1 MECHYKEQVVDSMST
16 PDLASAN
23 STSKAAAFE
32 RVLVAK
38 TNATDTTTSGNSNS
52 AGDMGFQVNNVGR
65 FSAGDYVSGN
75 NIRKNTRVTGVGTVE
90 GVGSASSIHIDRPL
104 LGNIG
109 AAATVSI
116 FQAREAAADG
126 PPGFEFKA
134 GTNIT
139 IGASSQNAV
148 GATVLEIT
156 ASGGALDID
165 GLSAIGALAN
175 ADTFPVDDGDSGTNT
190 KATMTQLKTYMQS
203 GLTFPVTA
211 VSNGATD
218 QIATFSSAT
227 ALDSDPD
234 LTFDGTIFTVGSGTD
249 ADHQLRLLTM
259 LNGDAALKVSHVSDA
274 TDAIAYTTE
283 SIEATLTS
291 NSNGNNG
298 AHQQFIGLKSD
309 VDITANHASGTK
321 TATGLL
327 VDVDGVTAGTT
338 TGYGLDV
345 DVDGFDTNYA
355 AVFRSG
361 SVGIGALPDTN
372 ALLEITV
379 PTATDNEALFL
390 TSTHAPGASSNIT
403 GPRLRFNAKR
413 DGSEAGKVTDD
424 LGLLEWY
431 GQDGAGNNQAFGMI
445 KTRVTA
451 ITSDNETSSMQFA
464 VATSASGALENVL
477 SINGGAAAASS
488 TVVIAG
494 NLQVDG
500 LTTTVNS
507 TTIELDDKNITLAN
521 GLGNDAAVN
530 GGGITLV
537 STQGDKTFNWV
548 DSSDAWTS
556 SENLELAS
564 GKSLIIGSASM
575 SETDLEKLDGITD
588 GTAAANKALVVDG
601 SKDIGTL
608 GTLTAANLTANTLVT
623 TPALSV
629 DSVAVLDTSSSSS
642 QGFDCVSGGG
652 AAKNLATYAFA
663 TYRTAKF
670 IGQIVNNSTHETDC
684 FEVLVTYDGD
694 AAPGAT
700 SDVHMTTYAYISSND
715 TPMGTL
721 AAVKSGTN
729 IALQFTNTVADFTGS
744 FAVTATQLIKQ

>member
-1 MECHYKEQVVDSMST
+1 MST

-249 ADHQLRLLTM
+249 ADHQLRLHTM

-274 TDAIAYTTE
+274 NDAIAFTTE

-361 SVGIGALPDTN
+361 SVGIGGVPDTST
-372 ALLEITV
+372 LLEIT
-379 PTATDNEALFL
+379 TSNAMGSAADALFL
-390 TSTHAPGASSNIT
+390 TSNHTPGVGSNTI
-403 GPRLRFNAKR
+403 GPVLRFNAQR
-413 DGSEAGKVTDD
+413 DGSQAGSIDDDMGMIEFYGMSATDNNHQF
-424 LGLLEWY
+424 GL
-431 GQDGAGNNQAFGMI
+431 I
-445 KTRVTA
+445 KTRATAVTGGSETGSLQFGVS
-451 ITSDNETSSMQFA
+451 TSTSGGIETVM
-464 VATSASGALENVL
+464 

-507 TTIELDDKNITLAN
+507 TTLRVDDKNIELAHSPS
-521 GLGNDAAVN
+521 GSLGNDAAVD
-530 GGGITLV
+530 GGGITLM
-537 STQGDKTFNWV
+537 SSDGHKTFNWV
-548 DSSDAWTS
+548 DSTDAWTS

-564 GKSLIIGSASM
+564 GKSLISGTADLSS
-575 SETDLEKLDGITD
+575 TDLLKLDSISN
-588 GTAAANKALVVDG
+588 GTVAVDKAVVPTTN
-601 SKDIGTL
+601 KDIGTF
-608 GTLTAANLTANTLVT
+608 GTLTAVNLTANTLVT

-642 QGFDCVSGGG
+642 QSFNCQVGGG
-652 AAKNLATYAFA
+652 AAKDLATYAYG

-670 IGQIVNNSTHETDC
+670 IGQIKNNSTYEVDC
-684 FEVLVTYDGD
+684 FEVLVTYDGEN
-694 AAPGAT
+694 APGAN

-721 AAVKSGTN
+721 AAVKSGSN

>member
-1 MECHYKEQVVDSMST
+1 MAA

-52 AGDMGFQVNNVGR
+52 AGDMGFQVNNVSR
-65 FSAGDYVSGN
+65 FSAGDYISGN
-75 NIRKNTRVTGVGTVE
+75 NIRKNTRVTATGTVE
-90 GVGSASSIHIDRPL
+90 GVGSATSIHIDRPL
-104 LGNIG
+104 LGDIG
-109 AAATVSI
+109 ASATVSI
-116 FQAREAAADG
+116 FQAREAASDG
-126 PPGFEFKA
+126 PPGFELKA
-134 GTNIT
+134 GTNIS
-139 IGASSQNAV
+139 IAASSQNAV

-175 ADTFPVDDGDSGTNT
+175 GDTFPVDDGDNGTNT
-190 KATMTQLKTYMQS
+190 KATMTQLKTYMES
-203 GLTFPVTA
+203 NLSFPVTA
-211 VSNGATD
+211 VSGGVDNR
-218 QIATFSSAT
+218 IATFSSAT
-227 ALDSDPD
+227 ALDGDAD
-234 LTFDGTIFTVGSGTD
+234 LTFDGDIFTVGDGSGNS
-249 ADHQLRLLTM
+249 QLRLLSKLTNDAPFKISHQDTHTTFAHTTEM
-259 LNGDAALKVSHVSDA
+259 MEISGVYDDNTNNGTTQNLLGIRAALNV
-274 TDAIAYTTE
+274 
-283 SIEATLTS
+283 
-291 NSNGNNG
+291 NGNHIN
-298 AHQQFIGLKSD
+298 
-309 VDITANHASGTK
+309 GTK
-321 TATGLL
+321 TGTGIL
-327 VDVDGVTAGTT
+327 VDVDGTTIGNT

-361 SVGIGALPDTN
+361 SVGIGAVPDT
-372 ALLEITV
+372 ATLLEITT
-379 PTATDNEALFL
+379 PDSGGEALFL
-390 TSTHAPGASSNIT
+390 TSTHAPGAGSNTT
-403 GPRLRFNAKR
+403 GPILRFNAKR
-413 DGSEAGKVTDD
+413 DGSEVGTVNDD
-424 LGLLEWY
+424 LGVIQFHGMSHASNNHLF
-431 GQDGAGNNQAFGMI
+431 GQI
-445 KTRVTA
+445 KTRATA
-451 ITSDNETSSMQFA
+451 VGSASETGSLQFA
-464 VATSASGALENVL
+464 VSTSDTGVLETVM
-477 SINGGAAAASS
+477 SINGGAAAVSS

-500 LTTTVNS
+500 ATTTVNS
-507 TTIELDDKNITLAN
+507 TTIELDDKNILLAK
-521 GLGNDAAVN
+521 GMGNDAAVTD
-530 GGGITLV
+530 GGITLV
-537 STQGDKTFNWV
+537 STQGNKTFEWKVGNA
-548 DSSDAWTS
+548 AWTS

-564 GKSLIIGSASM
+564 GKSLISGTADLSS
-575 SETDLEKLDGITD
+575 TDLLKLDSISN
-588 GTAAANKALVVDG
+588 GTVAVDKAVVPTTN
-601 SKDIGTL
+601 KDIGTF

-642 QGFDCVSGGG
+642 QSFDCVAGSG

-694 AAPGAT
+694 AAPSGNG
-700 SDVHMTTYAYISSND
+700 DVHMTTYAYISSND

-721 AAVKSGTN
+721 AAVKSGSN

>member
-1 MECHYKEQVVDSMST
+1 MST

-38 TNATDTTTSGNSNS
+38 ANPTDTTTSGNSNS
-52 AGDMGFQVNNVGR
+52 AGDMGFQVNNVSR
-65 FSAGDYVSGN
+65 FSAGDYISGN
-75 NIRKNTRVTGVGTVE
+75 NIRKNTRVTATGTVQ
-90 GVGSASSIHIDRPL
+90 GVGSATSIHIDRPL
-104 LGNIG
+104 LGSIG
-109 AAATVSI
+109 ASATVSI

-126 PPGFEFKA
+126 PPGFELKA
-134 GTNIT
+134 GTNIS
-139 IGASSQNAV
+139 IAASSQNAV

-165 GLSAIGALAN
+165 GLSPIGSLAN
-175 ADTFPVDDGDSGTNT
+175 GDTFPVDDGDNGTNT

-211 VSNGATD
+211 VSGGVD
-218 QIATFSSAT
+218 DRIATFSSAT
-227 ALDSDPD
+227 ALDGDPD
-234 LTFDGTIFTVGSGTD
+234 LTFDGTILTVGSGTD
-249 ADHQLRLLTM
+249 ADHQLRLLTH
-259 LNGDAALKVSHVSDA
+259 LNGDAALKVAHVTDA
-274 TDAIAYTTE
+274 TDAVAFTTE

-291 NSNGNNG
+291 SSNNNNG

-309 VDITANHASGTK
+309 VDITANHGSGTK

-338 TGYGLDV
+338 TGYGIDV

-361 SVGIGALPDTN
+361 SVGIGAVPDT
-372 ALLEITV
+372 ATLLEITT
-379 PTATDNEALFL
+379 PDTGGEALFL
-390 TSTHAPGASSNIT
+390 TSTHAPGVGSNTT
-403 GPRLRFNAKR
+403 GPILRFNAKR
-413 DGSEAGKVTDD
+413 DGSQVGAVNDD
-424 LGLLEWY
+424 LGLIQFHGMSHASNNHLF
-431 GQDGAGNNQAFGMI
+431 GQI
-445 KTRVTA
+445 KTRATA
-451 ITSDNETSSMQFA
+451 VASASETGSLQFA
-464 VATSASGALENVL
+464 VSTSATGALETVM
-477 SINGGAAAASS
+477 SINGGDAAVSS

-500 LTTTVNS
+500 TQTVVNS
-507 TTIELDDKNITLAN
+507 TTIELDDKNIELAK
-521 GLGNDAAVN
+521 GLGNDAAVD

-537 STQGDKTFNWV
+537 STEGNKTFNWV

-575 SETDLEKLDGITD
+575 NETDLEKLDGITD
-588 GTAAANKALVVDG
+588 GTVAANKAVVVDG
-601 SKDIGTL
+601 NKD
-608 GTLTAANLTANTLVT
+608 ASSFRNLTAVNLTATTLIT

-642 QGFDCVSGGG
+642 QSFDCVAGSG
-652 AAKNLATYAFA
+652 AAKDLATYAYG

-684 FEVLVTYDGD
+684 FEVLVTYDG
-694 AAPGAT
+694 ANGPGAT

-721 AAVKSGTN
+721 AAVKSGSN

>member
-1 MECHYKEQVVDSMST
+1 MST

-23 STSKAAAFE
+23 NLSKAAAFE

-38 TNATDTTTSGNSNS
+38 TNPTDTTTTATS
-52 AGDMGFQVNNVGR
+52 AGDMGFVVTNPSR
-65 FSAGDYVSGN
+65 FSVGDYVSGN
-75 NIRKNTRVTGVGTVE
+75 HIRKNTRVTGVGTVE
-90 GVGSASSIHIDRPL
+90 SVGTSNSIHIDRPL
-104 LGNIG
+104 TGDIKAG
-109 AAATVSI
+109 AVSGTISI
-116 FQAREAAADG
+116 FQAREATGDG
-126 PPGFEFKA
+126 PPGFELKA

-148 GATVLEIT
+148 GATILEIT

-227 ALDSDPD
+227 ALDSAPD
-234 LTFDGTIFTVGSGTD
+234 LTFDGTILTVGSGTD

-507 TTIELDDKNITLAN
+507 TTLRVDDKNIELAHSPS
-521 GLGNDAAVN
+521 GSLGNDAAVD
-530 GGGITLV
+530 GGGITLM
-537 STQGDKTFNWV
+537 SSDGHKTFNWV
-548 DSSDAWTS
+548 DSTDAWTS

-601 SKDIGTL
+601 SKNIGTL

-642 QGFDCVSGGG
+642 QSFNCVSGGG
-652 AAKNLATYAFA
+652 AAKDLATYAFA

>member
-1 MECHYKEQVVDSMST
+1 MST
-16 PDLASAN
+16 PDLTSAN
-23 STSKAAAFE
+23 ATSKAAAFE

-38 TNATDTTTSGNSNS
+38 TNPTDTTTSGNSNS
-52 AGDMGFQVNNVGR
+52 IGDMGFQVNNVSR
-65 FSAGDYVSGN
+65 FSVGDYVSGN

-90 GVGSASSIHIDRPL
+90 SVGSATSIHIDRPL

-109 AAATVSI
+109 NSATVSI

-126 PPGFEFKA
+126 PPGFELKA
-134 GTNIT
+134 GTDIS
-139 IGASSQNAV
+139 IAAASQNAV
-148 GATVLEIT
+148 GATVLEISAT
-156 ASGGALDID
+156 GSALDID
-165 GLSAIGALAN
+165 GLSPISALAD
-175 ADTFPVDDGDSGTNT
+175 ADTFPVDDGDGGTNT

-211 VSNGATD
+211 VSGGAD
-218 QIATFSSAT
+218 DRIATFSSAT
-227 ALDSDPD
+227 ALDGDPD
-234 LTFDGTIFTVGSGTD
+234 LTFDGTILTVGSGTD

-259 LNGDAALKVSHVSDA
+259 LNGDAALKVSHVTDA
-274 TDAIAYTTE
+274 TDAVAYTTE

-291 NSNGNNG
+291 SSNNNNG

-338 TGYGLDV
+338 TGYGIDV

-361 SVGIGALPDTN
+361 SVGIGGVPDTST
-372 ALLEITV
+372 LLEIT
-379 PTATDNEALFL
+379 TEHALGSAAEALFL
-390 TSTHAPGASSNIT
+390 TSNYAPGAGSNTI
-403 GPRLRFNAKR
+403 GPILRFNAQR
-413 DGSEAGKVTDD
+413 DGSEAGSINDDMGIIEFYGMSATD
-424 LGLLEWY
+424 
-431 GQDGAGNNQAFGMI
+431 NNHQFSQI
-445 KTRVTA
+445 KTR
-451 ITSDNETSSMQFA
+451 
-464 VATSASGALENVL
+464 ATSVTDGSETGSLQFGVSTSTTGGIETVM
-477 SINGGAAAASS
+477 SINGGVAAASS

-500 LTTTVNS
+500 TTTTVNS

-521 GLGNDAAVN
+521 GLGNDAAVD
-530 GGGITLV
+530 GGGITLA
-537 STQGDKTFNWV
+537 STQGNKTFNWV
-548 DSSDAWTS
+548 DSTDAWTS

-564 GKSLIIGSASM
+564 GKSLISGSADLS
-575 SETDLEKLDGITD
+575 STDLLKLDSISN
-588 GTAAANKALVVDG
+588 GTVAVDKAVVPTTN
-601 SKDIGTL
+601 KDIGTF
-608 GTLTAANLTANTLVT
+608 GTLTAVNLTATTLVT

-642 QGFDCVSGGG
+642 QSFDCVSGGG
-652 AAKNLATYAFA
+652 AAKDLATYAYA

-670 IGQIVNNSTHETDC
+670 IGQIVNNSNHETDC

-694 AAPGAT
+694 SAPSAT

-721 AAVKSGTN
+721 AAVKSGSN